1 MMTLVF
7 FLEEPSAEEMLKGI
21 LPKILPHEVMP
32 RFVVFQGKQDLEKQL
47 IRRLKL
53 WRAPNSRFL
62 VLRDQDSGDCRVIKK
77 HLLEKCRQADKPSTT
92 VRIACH
98 ELESFYLGDLQ
109 AVDKGL
115 EIGSLSKLQ
124 KKRKYREPDSLS
136 NPARELMALTKN
148 SYQKVSGSRV
158 ISKYLNLENNLSHSF
173 NALVKAIKCII
184 TDIEFGDCHE
194 RTQYQ

>member
-21 LPKILPHEVMP
+21 LPRILPQEVTQ

-53 WRAPNSRFL
+53 WRTPNSRFF
-62 VLRDQDSGDCRVIKK
+62 VLRDQDSGDCRAIKK
-77 HLLEKCRQADKPSTT
+77 KLVEKCREADKPSTL

-124 KKRKYREPDSLS
+124 NKRKYREPDRLP
-136 NPARELMALTKN
+136 NPARELIALTKN
-148 SYQKVSGSRV
+148 CYQKVSGSRA
-158 ISKYLNLENNLSHSF
+158 ISKYMDLENNLSHSF
-173 NALVKAIKCII
+173 NTLVKAIKGII
-184 TDIEFGDCHE
+184 TDIKIGDCHE
-194 RTQYQ
+194 RTQY